1 MNLEELKYIVALKE
15 INGVGDILAKYLIN
29 ELGSAEAVFN
39 LSSGHLLK
47 IPKLSEK
54 VSKEILNF
62 KDFDWIEK
70 EILWCEKEH
79 INIIPFN
86 DKRFSKRLKQC
97 HDAPLYLFVKGPA
110 DLNATKMLSIVGTRS
125 CTEEGKEITEQ
136 IIEALTPFGV
146 TIISGL
152 ALGIDGVAHK
162 KSLDVNL
169 PTIGVLGHALNQVY
183 PSQHKNLA
191 KNIVEHGALI
201 TEFAR
206 NTTFDRNNFPMRNRI
221 VAGMSDATLLIESAE
236 NGGSMI
242 TAEIAHSYGRDI
254 LAVPGKWSDE
264 MSQGPNK
271 LIKLLKAQI
280 LTKPTD
286 VSEIMGWSAHQQLL
300 FEDFYDRKSKY
311 QNLDEEETKIIA
323 CMDVKDPVSIDMIH
337 YSTNIAMG
345 NLSSVLLSMEFKGM
359 IRALPGKR
367 FQLK

>member
-1 MNLEELKYIVALKE
+1 MISEELKYLIALKE
-15 INGVGDILAKYLIN
+15 IKGVGDILAKYLIS
-29 ELGSAEAVFN
+29 ELGSAKAVFN

-47 IPKLSEK
+47 IPKLSER
-54 VSKEILNF
+54 VSKEIMNF
-62 KDFDWIEK
+62 NDFDWIEK
-70 EILWCEKEH
+70 EILWCDKEQ
-79 INIIPFN
+79 IDIIAFN
-86 DKRFSKRLKQC
+86 DVRYPKRLKEC
-97 HDAPLYLFVKGPA
+97 HDAPLYLFVKGSA

-136 IIEALTPFGV
+136 IIEALAPLGV

-162 KSLDVNL
+162 KSLEMNM
-169 PTIGVLGHALNQVY
+169 PTVGVLGHALNQIY
-183 PSQHKNLA
+183 PSQHKVLS
-191 KNIVEHGALI
+191 KSIVEQGALI
-201 TEFAR
+201 SEFSR
-206 NTTFDRNNFPMRNRI
+206 RTTFDRNNFPMRNRI
-221 VAGMSDATLLIESAE
+221 VAGMSEATILIESAE

-242 TAEIAHSYGRDI
+242 TAEIAHSYGRDV
-254 LAVPGKWSDE
+254 LAVPGKWTDA

-286 VSEIMGWSAHQQLL
+286 VSEILGWAVAQQLL
-300 FEDFYDRKSKY
+300 FDDFYEKKFKY

-323 CMDVKDPVSIDMIH
+323 YLGINNAVSIDMIH

-345 NLSSVLLSMEFKGM
+345 NLSSILLSMEFKG
-359 IRALPGKR
+359 ILRALPGKR